1 NLLHNQVLH
10 QQVVMLTVRI
20 ADHPHV
26 PRSERFAVENFGT
39 GFFRMTLHF
48 GYMDA
53 PNVPAA
59 LAHWGHLGELAGHGH
74 LAGLALGAAAAV
86 MAAALVVKGRD
97 EAGQDEAGRDEGAG
111 DPAPGADGEPEG
123 ETADA

>member
-1 NLLHNQVLH
+1 MKIPEIRV
-10 QQVVMLTVRI
+10 I
-20 ADHPHV
+20 AASALAGTTMV
-26 PRSERFAVENFGT
+26 FG
-39 GFFRMTLHF
+39 G
-48 GYMDA
+48 
-53 PNVPAA
+53 VPAA

-97 EAGQDEAGRDEGAG
+97 EAGRDEAGRDEGAG

>member
-1 NLLHNQVLH
+1 MKIPEIRV
-10 QQVVMLTVRI
+10 I
-20 ADHPHV
+20 AASALASTTMVFGGV
-26 PRSERFAVENFGT
+26 PT
-39 GFFRMTLHF
+39 
-48 GYMDA
+48 
-53 PNVPAA
+53 A

-123 ETADA
+123 ETVDA

>member
-1 NLLHNQVLH
+1 MKIPEIRV
-10 QQVVMLTVRI
+10 I
-20 ADHPHV
+20 AASALAGTTMV
-26 PRSERFAVENFGT
+26 FG
-39 GFFRMTLHF
+39 G
-48 GYMDA
+48 
-53 PNVPAA
+53 VPAA

-111 DPAPGADGEPEG
+111 DPASGADGEPEG

>member
-1 NLLHNQVLH
+1 MKIPEIRV
-10 QQVVMLTVRI
+10 I
-20 ADHPHV
+20 AASALAGTTMV
-26 PRSERFAVENFGT
+26 FG
-39 GFFRMTLHF
+39 G
-48 GYMDA
+48 
-53 PNVPAA
+53 VPAA

-97 EAGQDEAGRDEGAG
+97 EAGRDEAGRDEGAG

-123 ETADA
+123 EPADA

>member
-1 NLLHNQVLH
+1 MKIPEIRV
-10 QQVVMLTVRI
+10 I
-20 ADHPHV
+20 AASALAGTTMV
-26 PRSERFAVENFGT
+26 FG
-39 GFFRMTLHF
+39 G
-48 GYMDA
+48 
-53 PNVPAA
+53 VPAA

-97 EAGQDEAGRDEGAG
+97 EAGRDEAGRDEAGREDGAG
-111 DPAPGADGEPEG
+111 DPAPGADGELKG

>member
-1 NLLHNQVLH
+1 MKIPEIRV
-10 QQVVMLTVRI
+10 I
-20 ADHPHV
+20 AASALAGTTMV
-26 PRSERFAVENFGT
+26 FG
-39 GFFRMTLHF
+39 G
-48 GYMDA
+48 
-53 PNVPAA
+53 VPAA

-97 EAGQDEAGRDEGAG
+97 EAGQDEAGREDGAG
-111 DPAPGADGEPEG
+111 DPAPGADGELKW

>member
-1 NLLHNQVLH
+1 MKIPEIRVIAASALAGTTMVLGG
-10 QQVVMLTVRI
+10 
-20 ADHPHV
+20 V
-26 PRSERFAVENFGT
+26 PT
-39 GFFRMTLHF
+39 
-48 GYMDA
+48 
-53 PNVPAA
+53 A

-97 EAGQDEAGRDEGAG
+97 EAGQDEAGRDQGAG

>member
-1 NLLHNQVLH
+1 MKIPEIRV
-10 QQVVMLTVRI
+10 I
-20 ADHPHV
+20 AASALAGTTMV
-26 PRSERFAVENFGT
+26 FG
-39 GFFRMTLHF
+39 G
-48 GYMDA
+48 
-53 PNVPAA
+53 VPAA

-97 EAGQDEAGRDEGAG
+97 EAGQDEAGREDGAG
-111 DPAPGADGEPEG
+111 DPAPGADGELKG

>member
-1 NLLHNQVLH
+1 MKIPEIRV
-10 QQVVMLTVRI
+10 I
-20 ADHPHV
+20 AASALAGTTMV
-26 PRSERFAVENFGT
+26 FG
-39 GFFRMTLHF
+39 G
-48 GYMDA
+48 
-53 PNVPAA
+53 VPAA

-97 EAGQDEAGRDEGAG
+97 EAGRDEAGRDEGAG
-111 DPAPGADGEPEG
+111 DQAPGADGELKW